1 MKYHCGVLRVQLAAS
16 LYNTNAVIN
25 AVLAARAQ
33 VTDTLICESELTA
46 EVSGHF
52 KYLLALIG
60 HIYCYTFE
68 VTGAKVIITLP
79 TRFNRPSCA
88 FSAPEVDVLFE
99 NPDYLLDYDIDS
111 VQSTR
116 AAAGLSP
123 VKVQHLAN
131 FQLHHFPP
139 FNCPLAT
146 EPTPSL
152 EQVVLGGTFDFLH
165 PGHLILLTCL
175 SLVTTQHIHLAL
187 TVDELLKSKRYKA
200 FLQAYSRRER
210 DLANI
215 MRFLAPHVPIHIFP
229 LADPVGPAATE
240 SWDGIILSR
249 EVEKAGEQINEI
261 RRKNG
266 LKGLVSVVVDL
277 VQLGTQ
283 KMSST
288 DVRALLSERCGGQGD
303 ALLVSWLD
311 LCVQLGVSTLDAKDW
326 WSDLCA
332 SYLRYDR
339 HAHTHLSI
347 SHMLQTTALLQVS
360 LSPSLQLA
368 LWFLYFVLEPDH
380 ADNLERSA
388 EACRQFIAQTHAIG
402 CEQAPDLISAQKSPV
417 KAEELLL
424 EDLSLAVL
432 GSETDQY
439 CRYTVKLRREFSFWT
454 TYTVHRTNFLAGL
467 LARPSIFHNTNFQER
482 YESAARGNIR
492 RELQQL
498 GSRSAQL

>member
-187 TVDELLKSKRYKA
+187 TVDEL
-200 FLQAYSRRER
+200 FL
-210 DLANI
+210 
-215 MRFLAPHVPIHIFP
+215 
-229 LADPVGPAATE
+229 
-240 SWDGIILSR
+240 W
-249 EVEKAGEQINEI
+249 
-261 RRKNG
+261 
-266 LKGLVSVVVDL
+266 
-277 VQLGTQ
+277 
-283 KMSST
+283 
-288 DVRALLSERCGGQGD
+288 
-303 ALLVSWLD
+303 
-311 LCVQLGVSTLDAKDW
+311 
-326 WSDLCA
+326 
-332 SYLRYDR
+332 
-339 HAHTHLSI
+339 HT
-347 SHMLQTTALLQVS
+347 
-360 LSPSLQLA
+360 
-368 LWFLYFVLEPDH
+368 
-380 ADNLERSA
+380 
-388 EACRQFIAQTHAIG
+388 
-402 CEQAPDLISAQKSPV
+402 
-417 KAEELLL
+417 
-424 EDLSLAVL
+424 
-432 GSETDQY
+432 
-439 CRYTVKLRREFSFWT
+439 
-454 TYTVHRTNFLAGL
+454 
-467 LARPSIFHNTNFQER
+467 
-482 YESAARGNIR
+482 
-492 RELQQL
+492 
-498 GSRSAQL
+498 

>member
-1 MKYHCGVLRVQLAAS
+1 
-16 LYNTNAVIN
+16 
-25 AVLAARAQ
+25 
-33 VTDTLICESELTA
+33 
-46 EVSGHF
+46 
-52 KYLLALIG
+52 
-60 HIYCYTFE
+60 
-68 VTGAKVIITLP
+68 
-79 TRFNRPSCA
+79 
-88 FSAPEVDVLFE
+88 
-99 NPDYLLDYDIDS
+99 
-111 VQSTR
+111 
-116 AAAGLSP
+116 
-123 VKVQHLAN
+123 
-131 FQLHHFPP
+131 
-139 FNCPLAT
+139 
-146 EPTPSL
+146 
-152 EQVVLGGTFDFLH
+152 
-165 PGHLILLTCL
+165 
-175 SLVTTQHIHLAL
+175 
-187 TVDELLKSKRYKA
+187 
-200 FLQAYSRRER
+200 
-210 DLANI
+210 